1 LIFPNPAQTEINF
14 LGLDKTSTY
23 QIVDQFGRIIVAK
36 SDQKQLNIS
45 NFEKGIY
52 SVVIQNESSI
62 KIIRFVKQ

>member
-1 LIFPNPAQTEINF
+1 LVFPNPAQTEINF

-23 QIVDQFGRIIVAK
+23 QIVDQFGRRIVAK

-52 SVVIQNESSI
+52 SVVIQNESSV

>member
-1 LIFPNPAQTEINF
+1 MVFPNPAQTEINF

-23 QIVDQFGRIIVAK
+23 QIVDQFGRRIVAK

-52 SVVIQNESSI
+52 SVVIQNESSV

>member
-1 LIFPNPAQTEINF
+1 MLFPNPAQTEINF

-23 QIVDQFGRIIVAK
+23 QIVDQFGRRIVAK

-52 SVVIQNESSI
+52 SVVIQNESSV

>member
-1 LIFPNPAQTEINF
+1 LVFPNPAQTEINF

-23 QIVDQFGRIIVAK
+23 QIVDQFGRRILAK

-52 SVVIQNESSI
+52 SVVIQNESSV